1 MARAAQ
7 RSSLSDVVLHSPLQT
22 MSGCWP
28 SNRGTIHQLIY
39 ASTLVDVKDVEH
51 VLADIM
57 STSFRNDPYVGITG
71 VLSFDSKTRE
81 VHQVLEGP
89 KRAVLAL
96 FANIQGDARSEGCRI
111 ISQTRRSARLH
122 DSFGLVV
129 AISRRDTDEGTS
141 QLSVAR
147 RQSLV
152 AGLRL
157 EYTSNMKAAAGGK
170 QFQEDVRDILCASV
184 ANTSKNEV
192 GGLLCINPE
201 TGAVV
206 HVLEGP
212 VAAVNALYTQ
222 IQKDDRHMD
231 IRTVSE
237 EELPS
242 TNYCSSKWSMLPY
255 DTTEETDMPRLS
267 LLLQRQ
273 QSRTIRL
280 SKESLIV

>member
-1 MARAAQ
+1 
-7 RSSLSDVVLHSPLQT
+7 
-22 MSGCWP
+22 
-28 SNRGTIHQLIY
+28 
-39 ASTLVDVKDVEH
+39 LVDDKDVER

-57 STSFRNDPYVGITG
+57 STSYRNNPYLGITG
-71 VLSFDSKTRE
+71 VLCFNSKTRE

-96 FANIQGDARSEGCRI
+96 FASIQGDARSEGCRI
-111 ISQTRRSARLH
+111 ISQTRRSARQH

-129 AISRRDTDEGTS
+129 AVSRRNKDEGIS

-157 EYTSNMKAAAGGK
+157 EYTSKMKAAAGGK
-170 QFQEDVRDILCASV
+170 QFQEDVRDILRVSV

-201 TGAVV
+201 TGTVV
-206 HVLEGP
+206 QVLEGS

-222 IQKDDRHMD
+222 IQKDDRHTD
-231 IRTVSE
+231 IQTVS
-237 EELPS
+237 
-242 TNYCSSKWSMLPY
+242 
-255 DTTEETDMPRLS
+255 
-267 LLLQRQ
+267 
-273 QSRTIRL
+273 
-280 SKESLIV
+280 